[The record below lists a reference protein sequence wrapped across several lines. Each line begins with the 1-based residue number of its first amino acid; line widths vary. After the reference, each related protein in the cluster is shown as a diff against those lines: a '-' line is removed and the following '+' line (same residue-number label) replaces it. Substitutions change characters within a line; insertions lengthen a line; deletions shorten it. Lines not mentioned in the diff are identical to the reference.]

1 MSPKRRALSG
11 LALILLAAAATAR
24 AQPADGP
31 MRVLEASPAARSV
44 MDGPRQEFFV
54 RFSAPVDHHA
64 SRLSILQEGR
74 EVRSL
79 QPRLNASPDTLYA
92 VAGGLPPGA
101 YVLRWEAKAM
111 RGGATLEGTQP
122 FTVR

>member
-1 MSPKRRALSG
+1 MLPIRRALSG
-11 LALILLAAAATAR
+11 PLLALALLATGR
-24 AQPADGP
+24 ALAQDASP
-31 MRVLEASPAARSV
+31 MRVIEVSPATRTV
-44 MDGPRQEFFV
+44 LDGNRQEFFV

-64 SRLSILQEGR
+64 SRLAILQDGR

-79 QPRLNASPDTLYA
+79 QPRLNASPDTLHA

-101 YVLRWEAKAM
+101 YPLRWEAKAM
-111 RGGATLEGTQP
+111 RGGPVLDGRVP